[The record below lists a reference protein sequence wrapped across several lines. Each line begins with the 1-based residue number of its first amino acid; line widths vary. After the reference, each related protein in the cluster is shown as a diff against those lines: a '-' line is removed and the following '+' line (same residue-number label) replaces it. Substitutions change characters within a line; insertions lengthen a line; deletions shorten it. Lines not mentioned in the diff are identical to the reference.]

1 MRNKKYIIPEIS
13 AQSIIASAR
22 RTDDGYSFYFDTT
35 DPSKEYLVER
45 TLQDDCPIFYQAML
59 VLGKNPDNSVLSDAL
74 MYGADPEDLVF
85 YMRDDDEEESAI
97 AGTRYETRKKYWQ
110 FALPAI
116 QSAHADTGC
125 FGGCTGSKENWISG
139 FFGVNGC
146 GILCV
151 ANYDSVR
158 IDLYIGNNDVALNKR
173 IFDTLF
179 ARKMEIETTLGVTL
193 IWNRGDGQKS
203 SKVSYEMKGI
213 GITNESDWH
222 RMSRFHAE
230 WSKKIYDA
238 VVDVIINTVQ

>member
-1 MRNKKYIIPEIS
+1 MHVSNKESDFSKCAEI
-13 AQSIIASAR
+13 
-22 RTDDGYSFYFDTT
+22 DDGIFIWTNTNTQYKIS
-35 DPSKEYLVER
+35 
-45 TLQDDCPIFYQAML
+45 TLRKFFT
-59 VLGKNPDNSVLSDAL
+59 